1 MAEACVAAEP
11 SPSWE
16 DACEAASLVWV
27 VGPVVRILG
36 RNEPGDLGTS
46 GPRSPHL

>member
-16 DACEAASLVWV
+16 GACEASSRVWV

-36 RNEPGDLGTS
+36 CNEAGNLGTS
-46 GPRSPHL
+46 VSWSLHL